1 MNRPHPAAIA
11 LGVLCVLFLL
21 GLVWAVVA
29 MQEAESGLQ
38 WSGESPSPE
47 VVQTWAL
54 FNFGYSLALPALG
67 LATAASGLGLVLVW
81 CLPRVLQ
88 RGTRTMRAAG
98 STWNRAATT
107 VPNSSPSISNSSGS
121 ASISISTALP
131 RE

>member
-1 MNRPHPAAIA
+1 MNKAHPAAIA
-11 LGVLCVLFLL
+11 LGVLCVLFLF
-21 GLVWAVVA
+21 GLVWSVAA
-29 MQEAESGLQ
+29 MQDAEGRLQ
-38 WSGESPSPE
+38 WTGETPSPE
-47 VVQTWAL
+47 VMRTWAL

-81 CLPRVLQ
+81 CLPRLLQ
-88 RGTRTMRAAG
+88 RGTRTMSAAG

-121 ASISISTALP
+121 ASISMSTARP